1 MSRPLTL
8 ALPLA
13 LLALCGWFA
22 LAPADAQDSRPK
34 TPTPGQKEGGQKK
47 GDEKKEDG
55 KGEAKSPLEDPEW
68 QKKAKLGKSLAK
80 KRCVI
85 CHKIDGKG
93 GMLSPPM
100 EEVTAK
106 RFVANDEYAK
116 YVANLKRTDPARYR
130 ASKETIDKIAA
141 EEDRYQRLVLWLEQ
155 YLVKPTFDNGKA
167 KMTPQSL
174 KKEELEQVIAFVLS
188 LEPKKDEKKD

>member
-1 MSRPLTL
+1 MIRPTTL
-8 ALPLA
+8 ALSIA
-13 LLALCGWFA
+13 ALALCGLFA
-22 LAPADAQDSRPK
+22 LSVAADRAHGQDSRPK
-34 TPTPGQKEGGQKK
+34 PASDAKD
-47 GDEKKEDG
+47 GDEKEKKDDEKES
-55 KGEAKSPLEDPEW
+55 KNPLEDPEW
-68 QKKAKLGKSLAK
+68 QKKAKLGKALAK

-93 GMLSPPM
+93 GVLSPPM
-100 EEVTAK
+100 EEVTAR
-106 RFVANDEYAK
+106 RFGANEAYAK
-116 YVANLKRTDPARYR
+116 YVENLKRTDPARYR
-130 ASKETIDKIAA
+130 ASKEAIDKIAA
-141 EEDRYQRLVLWLEQ
+141 EDDRYQRLILWLEQ